1 MQYVCMH
8 VCGLS
13 LSQAWMR
20 IRECVECVVKYV
32 RVSSKLRMDV
42 VAGGAGAGEFANADV
57 LLTYADVC

>member
-1 MQYVCMH
+1 MH

-20 IRECVECVVKYV
+20 MRECVECVVKYV
-32 RVSSKLRMDV
+32 RVSSKLHMDVV

-57 LLTYADVC
+57 